1 MAETWNLVCLLET
14 EEAPVIDDD
23 STHVCMS
30 FYVRKR
36 GHFSVSQSR
45 LSKNAKSGRRKRRER
60 TRSRTERELKPPM
73 RAIETSDYVGIH
85 FSLSRPR
92 RQSSHTAI
100 LLKKLSESPSRARA
114 KFAPGVR
121 LFLRTEKGKKRKNRE
136 RKTHE
141 TTKALRNP
149 HLSRCSR
156 FGRR

>member
-1 MAETWNLVCLLET
+1 MMIAH
-14 EEAPVIDDD
+14 
-23 STHVCMS
+23 STYE
-30 FYVRKR
+30 FLREKKE
-36 GHFSVSQSR
+36 GIFSVSQSLVYPKTQNPVR
-45 LSKNAKSGRRKRRER
+45 GTMMSRKRRER
-60 TRSRTERELKPPM
+60 TRSRTERELKPPI

-85 FSLSRPR
+85 LSLLRPR

-100 LLKKLSESPSRARA
+100 LLKKIESVAVTRASEMHPVYTPLSTHGHYKKKA
-114 KFAPGVR
+114 K
-121 LFLRTEKGKKRKNRE
+121 KKRKNRE